1 MILAILQAR
10 MSSTRLPGKVL
21 RPMVGRPMMGRQID
35 RIRRSMRVDRLVVA
49 TSDQAAD
56 DPVAAFCAGEGVGC
70 FRGSLDDVLG
80 RFHGAATA
88 FGPADHVVRLTADCP
103 LIDWT
108 VIDAAIDLHLRTGAD
123 CSGNVIERTYP
134 DGLNVEVMT
143 AATLARAEREAADRY
158 EREHVTPYVYRH
170 PELFRLAHLIQSP
183 NLAELRWTVDNAADF
198 AMVEAV
204 FERLLPASSTFVQ
217 ADVLDLLARE
227 PDIVAINSPPTRQN

>member
-21 RPMVGRPMMGRQID
+21 KPMLGRPLMGRQID
-35 RIRRSMRVDRLVVA
+35 RIRRSTRVDRLVVA
-49 TSDQAAD
+49 TSDQIAD
-56 DPVAAFCAGEGVGC
+56 DPVAAFCASEGVAC

-80 RFHGAATA
+80 RFHGAAIA

-134 DGLNVEVMT
+134 DGLDVEVMT
-143 AATLARAEREAADRY
+143 AATLARAAREAVDKY
-158 EREHVTPYVYRH
+158 EREHVTPYIYRH
-170 PELFRLAHLIQSP
+170 PELFRLAHLTQAP
-183 NLAELRWTVDNAADF
+183 NLAELRWTVDNPADF

-204 FERLLPASSTFVQ
+204 FAKLEPRKRDFVQ
-217 ADVLDLLARE
+217 ADVLALLSAHPE
-227 PDIVAINSPPTRQN
+227 INAINAPSS